1 MRYWGPDGSI
11 WHEASAEFKDCGNGA
26 WFPMEGVFRLYGNDP
41 NSGKRV
47 VSFESRLK
55 VEQVTVNAD
64 LTIKDFEIQYP
75 RGTRVYLYDT
85 GESYI
90 AGVTSVAGFGEEA
103 LNPLKDKSLPEM
115 KQFAVVQDPNQTKDK
130 MMLVCFFDM
139 NQRPSRNC
147 MQQLRAKAQELKTKN
162 VLVVAV
168 HASKVDDNKLSLWLQ
183 KYDINFPVGM
193 IKADEAKI
201 RIDWGVRSLPWLI
214 LTDTQYVVI
223 AEGFSVAELDEK
235 LKGNSN

>member
-1 MRYWGPDGSI
+1 
-11 WHEASAEFKDCGNGA
+11 
-26 WFPMEGVFRLYGNDP
+26 
-41 NSGKRV
+41 
-47 VSFESRLK
+47 
-55 VEQVTVNAD
+55 
-64 LTIKDFEIQYP
+64 
-75 RGTRVYLYDT
+75 
-85 GESYI
+85 
-90 AGVTSVAGFGEEA
+90 
-103 LNPLKDKSLPEM
+103 M